1 MSILITTFA
10 VCTLSAIVP
19 VVNAEAYLLALSALL
34 PPGPT
39 WLTALA
45 AAGGQTTGKLV
56 WYAVGWKSFESSWVQ
71 RKLDVG
77 RRRQRYDGWRSTFT
91 SRPLLSRLVLF
102 ASATLGLPPLFLL
115 ALLAGELRI
124 PLRWVVPMVLIGRTL
139 RFAFLL
145 GLADRLLHLL

>member
-1 MSILITTFA
+1 LSVLITTFV

-34 PPGPT
+34 PSGPT

-56 WYAVGWKSFESSWVQ
+56 WYAVGWRSFQSAWVQ

-77 RRRQRYDGWRSTFT
+77 RRRQRYEAWRSTFT

-145 GLADRLLHLL
+145 GLAGQLVSLL